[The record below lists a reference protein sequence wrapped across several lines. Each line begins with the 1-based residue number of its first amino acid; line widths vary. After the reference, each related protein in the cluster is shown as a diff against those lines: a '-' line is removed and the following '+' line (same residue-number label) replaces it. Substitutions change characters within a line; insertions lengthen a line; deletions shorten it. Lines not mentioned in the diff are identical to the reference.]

1 VIRDAVSNL
10 TLDFRN
16 NPFPEF
22 ESAAPARWP
31 FDWGIFPEITG
42 VVAQRYTRIGQP
54 DAGYFRTDVKD
65 EATVTVTSWVV
76 YAAREFHV
84 PRIIPGET
92 SVVPGTK
99 STSGTNRL
107 IASPF

>member
-1 VIRDAVSNL
+1 
-10 TLDFRN
+10 
-16 NPFPEF
+16 
-22 ESAAPARWP
+22 
-31 FDWGIFPEITG
+31 
-42 VVAQRYTRIGQP
+42 
-54 DAGYFRTDVKD
+54 
-65 EATVTVTSWVV
+65 VTSWVV